1 MSIHCM
7 LFVEI
12 QPEDTGKVVKPNKQ
26 LIYAKGLRFENLG
39 DGRQIAEEEIDNFPG
54 VLLNKKYI
62 GIYDHWD
69 GYPLDIGDTLLE
81 CFNSYE
87 DALNLMLYGSESTI
101 VDSIRPHTLRGTVY
115 KGEDDAPPL
124 LVEEIPADL
133 AYSYWSDFVYLFTNG
148 TWMYANAF
156 SENDGK
162 YDWYALEEDLML
174 ANMHQLIIQSK
185 PNQSDYVGSI
195 LVRGKKA
202 NVRHFLANACK
213 LTELNNGRNRWYPV
227 NGTKQ
232 AFIRP
237 IKDYDLTDAEDDI
250 IALFLYKQNYGI
262 HADSLVK
269 LSASYNIDFRLFA
282 CDNGMIICRNVEV
295 TGGNIIKN
303 EYFMPEDNESEDED
317 SEPNWPIISFGDSA
331 LQKSRAY
338 RGKCE
343 LSSEIPDKKA
353 KLLQALAEEQEKH
366 YIPKCPCCGKS
377 EMFTYDGKTDG
388 CPSWYAGV
396 YICDYCG
403 CKESE
408 EHIPPLSKW
417 AVFKKENSHVFY
429 PEAKNNGSGEI

>member
-1 MSIHCM
+1 MSIKCM
-7 LFVEI
+7 IFVEVS
-12 QPEDTGKVVKPNKQ
+12 PEDLGKVVKPDKQ
-26 LIYAKGLRFENLG
+26 LIYAKGLKFQDWDEVKTFP
-39 DGRQIAEEEIDNFPG
+39 EEDIDKFPE
-54 VLLNKKYI
+54 VLLNKRYI

-69 GYPLDIGDTLLE
+69 GYPPDIGDTLLE
-81 CFNSYE
+81 CFNTYK
-87 DALNLMLYGSESTI
+87 DALNLMLFGDESTI
-101 VDSIRPHTLRGTVY
+101 VDFLRPHALCSTID
-115 KGEDDAPPL
+115 KNEDVVSPL
-124 LVEEIPADL
+124 LVDDIPTDL
-133 AYSYWSDFVYLFTNG
+133 FYSCESDFVYLFKNG
-148 TWMYANAF
+148 VWLYADAE
-156 SENDGK
+156 SGLHGGYK
-162 YDWYALEEDLML
+162 WYPLEEDLML
-174 ANMHQLIIQSK
+174 ANMKHFIIKSK
-185 PNQSDYVGSI
+185 PRETDYTGSVLI
-195 LVRGKKA
+195 RGKKA

-227 NGTKQ
+227 DGTKQ

-237 IKDYDLTDAEDDI
+237 IKDYDLTDAESDI
-250 IALFLYKQNYGI
+250 VALFLYKQNYGI
-262 HADSLVK
+262 YTDSLAK

-408 EHIPPLSKW
+408 ERIPPLSKW
-417 AVFKKENSHVFY
+417 AVFKKENAHVFFA
-429 PEAKNNGSGEI
+429 EENGKH